1 MTSGRSL
8 TYLGTVLTPNG
19 IQNSWYRTQLAR
31 GFTQIRSLSTK
42 LPIHSLP
49 LSKRVLIYKT
59 FVRSSH
65 EYLCQ
70 LGNLLGTNSLTA
82 RNLFRTALKE
92 ILLLPPNSDGNL
104 LWIFLKIEPPHHRTT
119 RLQWLW
125 WMKLRG
131 GENITRS
138 LLDNDPLRG
147 ELTKPDILRLNQQ
160 ILEMRRS
167 DKSLL
172 RSSPKSLAR
181 IFTTRHAWANLER
194 TMPETFSLLKDAS
207 LTDISRRLDLSDAIT
222 QAKFFSTPSYDDR
235 NDLIKGFLL
244 GRWT

>member
-1 MTSGRSL
+1 MTSGRS
-8 TYLGTVLTPNG
+8 YLGTVLTPNG
-19 IQNSWYRTQLAR
+19 IQNNWYRTQLAR

-59 FVRSSH
+59 FIRSSH

-82 RNLFRTALKE
+82 RNLFRTALKD

-138 LLDNDPLRG
+138 LLDNDPLRW
-147 ELTKPDILRLNQQ
+147 LAQLMLNLLSTPNKHSPNNYQ
-160 ILEMRRS
+160 ILGTKHHRM
-167 DKSLL
+167 
-172 RSSPKSLAR
+172 
-181 IFTTRHAWANLER
+181 
-194 TMPETFSLLKDAS
+194 FSH
-207 LTDISRRLDLSDAIT
+207 
-222 QAKFFSTPSYDDR
+222 KFQEYQQGKFCSC
-235 NDLIKGFLL
+235 
-244 GRWT
+244 